1 MTTDNRSH
9 QQMTAMDIQEVTQR
23 ILFQRMSRFN
33 DPGPELAPLGTARY
47 RREGARVRVGFA
59 AIAPGAAYEAVARV
73 QRYAS
78 GRGMQVQWVVVP
90 ERPGERELPGTLL
103 AARFRPLEHL
113 TLMAHAGPV
122 EVQWNPTVVV
132 EPITTWQAMWHYE
145 YGSRQAFFDEPD
157 PSPNV
162 VNQRARERW
171 REQEYGW
178 CRYYT
183 ASMDGRMVGG
193 CYISLWEEI
202 PTLMGVYTVPE
213 ARGRGVATAAI
224 ARTVAD
230 TIRPGRD
237 VCCLFVKVGNPAERL
252 YRELGFVRLVSE
264 DTYVWDP
271 DV

>member
-1 MTTDNRSH
+1 
-9 QQMTAMDIQEVTQR
+9 MDTQDVTRR
-23 ILFQRMSRFN
+23 ILSQRMTRFS
-33 DPGPELAPLGTARY
+33 DPGPELAPLGSARF
-47 RREGARVRVGFA
+47 RREGARIRVGFA
-59 AIAPGAAYEAVARV
+59 AIAPGVAHEAVARV
-73 QRYAS
+73 HRYAI

-90 ERPGERELPGTLL
+90 ESPGERELPAALL

-113 TLMAHAGPV
+113 TVMAHAGPV
-122 EVQWNPTVVV
+122 VARLNPAVAVA
-132 EPITTWQAMWHYE
+132 PISSWAAMWHYE
-145 YGSRQAFFDEPD
+145 FGSRQAFFDEPD
-157 PSPNV
+157 PVPSV

-183 ASMDGRMVGG
+183 ASMAGRMVGG

-202 PTLMGVYTVPE
+202 PTVMGVYTIAE
-213 ARGRGVATAAI
+213 ARGRGVATAVIERAI
-224 ARTVAD
+224 AD

-252 YRELGFVRLVSE
+252 YRELGFVRIVSE

-271 DV
+271 GT